1 MLENTSVRQG
11 LGVKIMTKENLFE
24 DIGLEDAR
32 RRLQEVSEY
41 MDYSIN
47 VCRRNAKAKGEN
59 VVDNEA
65 WNLAHDVLEIIHC
78 PVSKPVEDLTL
89 VIAEWLAEML
99 NKNVHDP
106 AEVRG
111 LSKRELIFVLVSNH
125 GWEYN
130 DARNFVEFYW

>member
-1 MLENTSVRQG
+1 MARENS
-11 LGVKIMTKENLFE
+11 FD

-78 PVSKPVEDLTL
+78 PEVDKPSSEIEVDTRKLDEAIGKAERLT
-89 VIAEWLAEML
+89 EMP